1 MISSPT
7 FLRLL
12 IVDDEAP
19 ARARLR
25 RLLGAFSGV
34 EVVGEAAD
42 ADAALAAV
50 ALLAPHALLLDI
62 QMPGASGLDLAA
74 SLPEPAPAVI
84 FVSAHGHYALPAF
97 DAAAVDYLLKP
108 VEPERLARALHRL
121 RERLA
126 AAAAQAATHSTA
138 EASGRTTESPAAAR
152 PAPAHLLV
160 PDRGR
165 THVIACTDILWLEAA
180 DNYVVVHAADG
191 RAPLMRRTLAAL
203 LADLGPAFVRTHRS
217 AAVALAQV
225 MALLP
230 GERGDAEV
238 LLRGGARAPCS
249 RQQRALV
256 QAALS
261 GMSGPAVSAA
271 MPGATAPGARDHDV

>member
-1 MISSPT
+1 M
-7 FLRLL
+7 RLL

-19 ARARLR
+19 ARVRLR
-25 RLLGAFSGV
+25 RLLAAFAGV
-34 EVVGEAAD
+34 EVVGEAGD

-50 ALLAPHALLLDI
+50 ATLAPQALLLDI

-74 SLPEPAPAVI
+74 SLPEPAPAVV

-108 VEPERLARALHRL
+108 VEPERLGRALHRL
-121 RERLA
+121 RERLRQRA
-126 AAAAQAATHSTA
+126 AA
-138 EASGRTTESPAAAR
+138 PML
-152 PAPAHLLV
+152 PAPAQLLV

-165 THVIACTDILWLEAA
+165 LHVVACAEIVWLEAA

-203 LADLGPAFVRTHRS
+203 LADLGPGFMRTHRS

-225 MALLP
+225 AAVLP
-230 GERGDAEV
+230 GERGDAEL
-238 LLRGGARAPCS
+238 LLRGGARVPCS
-249 RQQRALV
+249 RAQRAAV
-256 QAALS
+256 QAAL
-261 GMSGPAVSAA
+261 GQVGVSRGEGGGT
-271 MPGATAPGARDHDV
+271 GAGTGGGGVRKR

>member
-1 MISSPT
+1 M
-7 FLRLL
+7 RLL

-25 RLLGAFSGV
+25 RLLAAFTNV
-34 EVVGEAAD
+34 EVVGEAGD
-42 ADAALAAV
+42 AGAALAAV
-50 ALLAPHALLLDI
+50 ATLVPDALLLDI

-74 SLPEPAPAVI
+74 SLPEPAPAVV

-108 VEPERLARALHRL
+108 VEPERLARALERLAKRLTERL
-121 RERLA
+121 REREQRALRPVHPGAGDA
-126 AAAAQAATHSTA
+126 AAW
-138 EASGRTTESPAAAR
+138 
-152 PAPAHLLV
+152 PAPAQLLV

-165 THVIACTDILWLEAA
+165 THVIACAEITWLEAA

-203 LADLGPAFVRTHRS
+203 LADLGAGFVRTHRS

-225 MALLP
+225 QAVLP
-230 GERGDAEV
+230 GERGDAEL
-238 LLRGGARAPCS
+238 LLRGGARVPCS
-249 RQQRALV
+249 RAQRAAV
-256 QAALS
+256 QAALA
-261 GMSGPAVSAA
+261 GRALL
-271 MPGATAPGARDHDV
+271 